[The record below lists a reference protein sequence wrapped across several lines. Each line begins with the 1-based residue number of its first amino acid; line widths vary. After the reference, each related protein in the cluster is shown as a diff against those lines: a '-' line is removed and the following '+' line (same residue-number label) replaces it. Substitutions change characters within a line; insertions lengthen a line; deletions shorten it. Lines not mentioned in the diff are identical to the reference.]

1 MLIVSDKSPLMK
13 IVTLKKFKPTELNS
27 CSVGFYIHFI
37 NSSQIVIFSLLNIK
51 NEENYILPTRIFV
64 RIICINNHCLL
75 ELLEVLSDGLSRSR
89 HEEMGRIF
97 IK

>member
-1 MLIVSDKSPLMK
+1 MLIVLDKSLLMK
-13 IVTLKKFKPTELNS
+13 IVTFEKFKPTELNS

-51 NEENYILPTRIFV
+51 NEDNYTLRTRTFV
-64 RIICINNHCLL
+64 RIMYINNHCLL
-75 ELLEVLSDGLSRSR
+75 ELLEVVSDGLSRSR